1 VTETHDRDELVGWAR
16 DMFAAGGAEADKAQ
30 AVAEILVEG
39 DLFGHDTH
47 GLALLGGYLDSLVT
61 RRDMTPAGTPDVL
74 NERAAVAL
82 WDGKRLPGPWLVRR
96 AIEDAVR
103 RATICGTGTVVIRRS
118 HHIACL
124 AAYLKPVTD
133 RGLVVLVYSSDPA
146 VAAVIPFGGT
156 RPVITPNPMAIG
168 IPTSGDPI
176 LVDVS
181 ASTTTMGMSG
191 RHKREGRRMPG
202 AWLSDGKGNPTDDPT
217 VLDATPPGAL
227 LPLGGADAGH
237 KGYGLGLAVEALTG
251 GLGAYG
257 RADTVPG
264 WGASVFVQVLDPEA
278 FGGLAGMRRQID
290 WLVRACSENPPRE
303 GGGKVRLPGHRG
315 LERRR
320 IQIAQ
325 GISLHPSI
333 LPGLAPWVQRFGL
346 APPKPSRR

>member
-1 VTETHDRDELVGWAR
+1 MSESYDHQTLIAWAR
-16 DMFAAGGAEADKAQ
+16 DMFAAGGAEADKARS
-30 AVAEILVEG
+30 VAEILVEG

-61 RRDMTPAGTPDVL
+61 KRDMTPGGMPEVL
-74 NERAAVAL
+74 SERPAVAL
-82 WDGKRLPGPWLVRR
+82 WDGKRLPGPWLVQR
-96 AIEDAVR
+96 ALVDAAT
-103 RATICGTGTVVIRRS
+103 RAATYGTGTVVIRRS

-133 RGLVVLVYSSDPA
+133 RGLVALVYSSDPA

-156 RPVITPNPMAIG
+156 KPVITPNPMGIG

-176 LVDVS
+176 LVDIS
-181 ASTTTMGMSG
+181 ASITTMGMSG
-191 RHKREGRRMPG
+191 RYKREGRRMPG
-202 AWLSDGKGNPTDDPT
+202 AWLTDGKGHPTDDPK
-217 VLDATPPGAL
+217 VLDDKPAGAL
-227 LPLGGADAGH
+227 QPLGGADAGH
-237 KGYGLGLAVEALTG
+237 KGYGLGLAIEALTG

-278 FGGLAGMRRQID
+278 FGGIAGFRRQLD
-290 WLVRACSENPPRE
+290 WLVKACSENPPRE

-320 IQIAQ
+320 AQ
-325 GISLHPSI
+325 LAGGVALHPSI
-333 LPGLAPWVQRFGL
+333 LPGLAPWAQRFAL
-346 APPKPSRR
+346 AMPVPR

>member
-1 VTETHDRDELVGWAR
+1 MSETYDHRALVAWAG
-16 DMFAAGGAEADKAQ
+16 DMFRAGGAEADKAE

-47 GLALLGGYLDSLVT
+47 GLALLAGYLDSLVT
-61 RRDMTPAGTPDVL
+61 RRDMTPAGAPEVL
-74 NERAAVAL
+74 NERPAVAL

-96 AIEDAVR
+96 ALAEATR
-103 RATICGTGTVVIRRS
+103 RAATFGTGTIVVRRS

-133 RGLVVLVYSSDPA
+133 QGLVALVYSSDPA

-156 RPVITPNPMAIG
+156 KPVITPNPMGIG
-168 IPTSGDPI
+168 IPTSGEPI
-176 LVDVS
+176 LVDIS
-181 ASTTTMGMSG
+181 ASITTMGMSA

-202 AWLSDGKGNPTDDPT
+202 AWLSDGKGHPTDDPR
-217 VLDATPPGAL
+217 VLDADPPGAL

-237 KGYGLGLAVEALTG
+237 KGFGLGLGIEALTG

-264 WGASVFVQVLDPEA
+264 WGASVFVQVLDPQA
-278 FGGLAGMRRQID
+278 FGGLHGFRRQLD

-315 LERRR
+315 LARRR
-320 IQIAQ
+320 AQ
-325 GISLHPSI
+325 MADGVALHPSI
-333 LPGLAPWVQRFGL
+333 LPALAPWAQRFGL
-346 APPKPSRR
+346 AMPAPR

>member
-1 VTETHDRDELVGWAR
+1 VSESYDHKALVAWAR

-30 AVAEILVEG
+30 SVAEILVEG

-61 RRDMTPAGTPDVL
+61 KRDMTPSGMPDVL
-74 NERAAVAL
+74 SERPAVAL
-82 WDGKRLPGPWLVRR
+82 WDGKRLPGPWLVQR
-96 AIEDAVR
+96 AIAEAAT
-103 RATICGTGTVVIRRS
+103 RAATYGTGTVVIRRS

-133 RGLVVLVYSSDPA
+133 RGLVALVYSSDPA

-156 RPVITPNPMAIG
+156 KPVITPNPMGIG

-176 LVDVS
+176 LVDIS
-181 ASTTTMGMSG
+181 ASITTMGMSN
-191 RHKREGRRMPG
+191 RYKREGKRMPG
-202 AWLSDGKGNPTDDPT
+202 AWLSDGKGHPTDDPK
-217 VLDATPPGAL
+217 VLDDKPPGAL
-227 LPLGGADAGH
+227 QPLGGADAGH
-237 KGYGLGLAVEALTG
+237 KGYGLGLAIEALTG

-278 FGGLAGMRRQID
+278 FGGLAGFRRQLD
-290 WLVRACSENPPRE
+290 WLVTACSENPPRE
-303 GGGKVRLPGHRG
+303 GGGKVRLPGQRG

-320 IQIAQ
+320 AQ
-325 GISLHPSI
+325 LADGVTLHMSI
-333 LPGLAPWVQRFGL
+333 LPGLAPWAQRFGL
-346 APPKPSRR
+346 AMPKPR